1 VHLARFCA
9 RFPYSELICVYVHTW
24 NEKVYLFVHNFSA
37 KQNDTDLTVPF
48 GCRGKKTP
56 RPQAALSAASSL
68 QQL

>member
-1 VHLARFCA
+1 MHISCVKIGI
-9 RFPYSELICVYVHTW
+9 ICIIAQA